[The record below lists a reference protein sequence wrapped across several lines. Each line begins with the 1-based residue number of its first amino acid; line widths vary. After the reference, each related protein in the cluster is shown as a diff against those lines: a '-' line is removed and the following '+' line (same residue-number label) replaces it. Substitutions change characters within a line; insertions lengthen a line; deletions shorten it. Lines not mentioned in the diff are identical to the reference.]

1 MFLGYVSMISK
12 CPGGGLFPRNWN
24 ATPVQILTEKQS
36 KSVMRLNC
44 MLSGKIW
51 FYQTIWKSGKITIIF
66 SPLTLHK
73 KWSSPLRIYSVNVTK
88 FAVSCGFG
96 HIFRRNPL
104 WKTSFFVQ
112 CEFSRLLWLT
122 LIWRWEMESSKTS
135 KTSEYNIHCNDT
147 REYLGKP
154 ESLESWKKLVV
165 SATGLQHKKVL
176 EIVRKLPENEIENVS
191 YQ

>member
-24 ATPVQILTEKQS
+24 ATPLQFLTEKQS

-44 MLSGKIW
+44 MLSCKIW
-51 FYQTIWKSGKITIIF
+51 FYQTIWKSGKTTIIF

-73 KWSSPLRIYSVNVTK
+73 KWSSPLRTYSLNVTK
-88 FAVSCGFG
+88 LAVSCGFG
-96 HIFRRNPL
+96 HIFRINPF

-112 CEFSRLLWLT
+112 CGFSRLLWLT
-122 LIWRWEMESSKTS
+122 LMCRWEMESSKTS
-135 KTSEYNIHCNDT
+135 KTSECNIHCNGT

-154 ESLESWKKLVV
+154 ESLESWEKLVV
-165 SATGLQHKKVL
+165 SATGLQHNEVL
-176 EIVRKLPENEIENVS
+176 EIVRKLPKNEIENVS